1 MLKVLTSGL
10 LEFLYVIYLISG
22 FIKGYMIAYSFHSPV
37 DITLL
42 TAILLIAFIIIV
54 LYKNDEIYTKFIFA
68 IIFLLIFYVWM
79 IFSSIYTS
87 SEHYWLQKILYFLTN
102 IIAFIFPLLV
112 YKYFNIKR
120 FFKYFIVLTILLNV
134 YFTLN
139 ILPNIQIIDTFYQ
152 IRSQSLFVA
161 LSSGVNI
168 LLLIILKIK
177 FKLTYLTLIVL
188 LVNFST
194 LILSGSRGALIFTFI
209 TLILYFLSRIFNYNS
224 FKSSIVG
231 ILKYFTVLI
240 VLSISGLTYFS
251 INNSN
256 TNPLLEHTVMR
267 LNLLLNVASDQDM
280 GDSVNERFKLI
291 NFTLNKSFENLPHF
305 VFGYGIG
312 SFSIEYSDEDGRG
325 YPHNI
330 ILEILFELGIIGLF
344 SFLIFY
350 IYIVKDYRYVALIWV
365 VFYMTLN
372 ILKSSGLTDLRL
384 FFAILSLMLINAI
397 NNENI
402 INKAQ
407 KRI

>member
-1 MLKVLTSGL
+1 MYKILTSGL
-10 LEFLYVIYLISG
+10 LEFLYVIYLVSG
-22 FIKGYMIAYSFHSPV
+22 FIKGYMIAYGLHNPV

-68 IIFLLIFYVWM
+68 IIFLLIFYTWM